1 VARIH
6 LTIEGMTCEHCVRAV
21 RNRLAD
27 TPGVQVE
34 QVEVGS
40 AVITLDPTATTI
52 ELVED
57 AIADEG
63 YTAYPAVAG

>member
-1 VARIH
+1 
-6 LTIEGMTCEHCVRAV
+6 MTCEHCVRAV
-21 RNRLAD
+21 RTRLSQ

-34 QVEVGS
+34 KVDVGS
-40 AVITLDPTATTI
+40 AVIMLDPSATSV

-63 YTAYPAVAG
+63 YTAYPAG